1 LSSETTSPPA
11 TPELASSGPVTPAAP
26 KANRVAVHI
35 PQPVTRDKLFAG
47 LIGSACED
55 FVVDEVP
62 AYPFDGEGEHWL
74 VQIGKRGLNTA
85 DVVKIVSKQS
95 KARERDVGVAGQKD
109 KHAVTSQWLS
119 LSTVGT
125 IAPSEWQLPDGV
137 ELLQVTKHRNKLR
150 TGHLAGN
157 RFRLRLIGDVIGDM
171 ATLRGAAERLREAG
185 VPNYYG
191 PQRFGFGLSNLDK
204 ALAWLTRQASGG
216 GRGSRFVAKWM
227 PSVIQSEVFNR
238 YVAKRL
244 ELGVDRLL
252 VGEIVRLQGSS
263 RHFEVD
269 APDVELPRLL
279 SRDIVLTGPM
289 VGPKTRGASREA
301 LELEQSVIAELGL
314 TEDALRILGQHAPGT
329 RRDLLMWP
337 EGLTAELQSDGS
349 LVLEFALPAGSYA
362 TVLAAEFTHCPFGQE
377 RQRSQG
383 ASQGDNAGT
392 TEGGSDDDED

>member
-1 LSSETTSPPA
+1 MSSETTPVHHVAVHVPR
-11 TPELASSGPVTPAAP
+11 PVTP
-26 KANRVAVHI
+26 N
-35 PQPVTRDKLFAG
+35 QLFDG
-47 LIGSACED
+47 LIGPDHED

-62 AYPFDGEGEHWL
+62 AYTFDGEGEHWL
-74 VQIGKRGLNTA
+74 VQVRKRGLNTA
-85 DVVKIVSKQS
+85 DVVKIVSKLS
-95 KARERDVGVAGQKD
+95 KARERDIGVAGQKD

-125 IAPSEWQLPDGV
+125 IAPSEWQLPDAV
-137 ELLQVTKHRNKLR
+137 TLLSVTKHRNKLR

-157 RFRLRLIGDVIGDM
+157 RFRLRLVGRSLVE
-171 ATLRGAAERLREAG
+171 AEQLRVVAEQLRQAG

-191 PQRFGFGLSNLDK
+191 AQRFGFGLGNLEK

-238 YVAKRL
+238 YVKKRL
-244 ELGVDRLL
+244 EMGGNRLL
-252 VGEIVRLQGSS
+252 VGEIVRLSGSS

-269 APDVELPRLL
+269 DPDAELPRLL
-279 SRDIVLTGPM
+279 ERDIVLTGPM
-289 VGPKTRGASREA
+289 IGPKTRGATRQA
-301 LELEQSVIAELGL
+301 LELERAVIAELGL
-314 TEDALRILGQHAPGT
+314 SDEALALLGQHAPGT

-337 EGLTAELQSDGS
+337 DGLSAELASDGS

-377 RQRSQG
+377 RQSSQSAARG
-383 ASQGDNAGT
+383 EHSGPR
-392 TEGGSDDDED
+392 EGGSDDDED

>member
-1 LSSETTSPPA
+1 MTSID
-11 TPELASSGPVTPAAP
+11 TPEPRAAVYIPRPVTQ
-26 KANRVAVHI
+26 N
-35 PQPVTRDKLFAG
+35 QLFDG
-47 LIGSACED
+47 LIGPAEED

-85 DVVKIVSKQS
+85 DVVKIVSRVS
-95 KARERDVGVAGQKD
+95 KARERDIGVAGQKD

-125 IAPSEWQLPDGV
+125 TPPSEWQLP
-137 ELLQVTKHRNKLR
+137 ESIRLLQVTRHRNKLR

-157 RFRLRLIGDVIGDM
+157 RFRLRLVGAPRHDM
-171 ATLRGAAERLREAG
+171 AALRAASERMRVEG

-191 PQRFGFGLSNLDK
+191 AQRFGYGLTNLDK
-204 ALAWLTRQASGG
+204 ALAWLTRQAGGG

-227 PSVIQSEVFNR
+227 PSVIQSEIFNR

-244 ELGVDRLL
+244 ELGTDRLL
-252 VGEIVRLQGSS
+252 TGEIVRLSGSS
-263 RHFEVD
+263 KHFEVD
-269 APDVELPRLL
+269 APDVELPRLH

-289 VGPKTRGASREA
+289 IGPKTRGATREA
-301 LELEQSVIAELGL
+301 LELEQSVVTELGL
-314 TEDALRILGQHAPGT
+314 NDEALRLLGQHAPGT

-337 EGLTAELQSDGS
+337 EGLSIEPQSDGS

-362 TVLAAEFTHCPFGQE
+362 TVLAAEFTHCPFGRE
-377 RQRSQG
+377 RQRSQ
-383 ASQGDNAGT
+383 NA
-392 TEGGSDDDED
+392 TEDATPGVTPGGSDDDED